1 LIYNFLISLKR
12 FKSIHQIKKYM
23 RSRFAKRFVKDTV
36 FYGRATL
43 LKELEPEPF
52 SEEPEPSQ
60 IGHK

>member
-1 LIYNFLISLKR
+1 
-12 FKSIHQIKKYM
+12 M